1 MREPLPACRQAVAI
15 CWQRLLAA
23 LLLALLLGLSRP
35 LLALLVER
43 LTLVLLPPCPAAW
56 AA

>member
-1 MREPLPACRQAVAI
+1 LCEPLPACRPALAI
-15 CWQRLLAA
+15 CWRRLLAA
-23 LLLALLLGLSRP
+23 LLLALLLGLARP

-43 LTLVLLPPCPAAW
+43 LTLVLLPPCPAVW

>member
-1 MREPLPACRQAVAI
+1 VAI

-23 LLLALLLGLSRP
+23 LLLALLLLGLPRP

-43 LTLVLLPPCPAAW
+43 LTLVLLPPCPAVW